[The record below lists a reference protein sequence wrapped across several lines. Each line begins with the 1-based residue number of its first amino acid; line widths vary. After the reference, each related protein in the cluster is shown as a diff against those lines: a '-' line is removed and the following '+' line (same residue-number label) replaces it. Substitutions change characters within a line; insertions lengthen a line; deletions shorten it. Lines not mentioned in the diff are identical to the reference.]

1 MQAMNECS
9 GTHRVKTGKGRWTAL
24 ALSIALAACQAP
36 GSEAVTLGDPVSN
49 QSPGAPAA
57 AAPVAAGQSAQ
68 VPEQAPASGQ
78 PPHGLSAA
86 DLAMEAED
94 MGPGV
99 PDDSYR
105 RANLRPR
112 YVACVKA
119 SDAVTPSLQACGD
132 EELAWQERRMVE
144 AFGKI
149 ADGPDGRFKDEV
161 MDEQAAYMLDTKRH
175 CTWNPAEDGQGQM
188 LDAQSCRIN
197 RTANRADQLEALI
210 SK

>member
-1 MQAMNECS
+1 MQAERNRRDIPYIGS
-9 GTHRVKTGKGRWTAL
+9 GKGRWIPLAVGIAL
-24 ALSIALAACQAP
+24 ALAGCQAP
-36 GSEAVTLGDPVSN
+36 HAGEGTPTGPVAS
-49 QSPGAPAA
+49 SGATAPVPAA
-57 AAPVAAGQSAQ
+57 VPTSAA
-68 VPEQAPASGQ
+68 EQAPAAGQ
-78 PPHGLSAA
+78 PSHALSAA

-94 MGPGV
+94 MGPDV

-105 RANLRPR
+105 RANLRPQ
-112 YVACVKA
+112 YSACVDA
-119 SDAVTPSLQACGD
+119 SDAVTPALQACGD
-132 EELAWQERRMVE
+132 EELAWQEHRMVE

-161 MDEQAAYMLDTKRH
+161 MDDQAAYMLDTKRH
-175 CTWNPAEDGQGQM
+175 CSWNPAEDGQGQM